1 MLDLKKLEAKLNQV
15 LETETEES
23 FNEWLKNKQQK
34 EFLGNGEF
42 YSLET
47 KAIKFEKVV
56 IREVVE
62 FTNPVQAQITGNIQ
76 YSLAA

>member
-1 MLDLKKLEAKLNQV
+1 MLDLKKLEDKLNHV

-34 EFLGNGEF
+34 EFLGKGDF
-42 YSLET
+42 DCLET
-47 KAIKFEKVV
+47 KAIKFEKVI

-62 FTNPVQAQITGNIQ
+62 FTNPVQSQIKGNTQ